1 MLKLKDLIVSIN
13 SLYIFVINAMVPPDI
28 PGIKSAIPISIP
40 FRKREVL
47 KFLIKLIKYN
57 YLIISLNYKY

>member
-1 MLKLKDLIVSIN
+1 
-13 SLYIFVINAMVPPDI
+13 MVPPDI

>member
-28 PGIKSAIPISIP
+28 PGIKSAMPISIP

-47 KFLIKLIKYN
+47 K
-57 YLIISLNYKY
+57 